1 MYIYIS
7 FFINSETNDGL
18 KSSSY
23 NHRRRAARKR
33 GDDQRREC
41 RREGGHED
49 QEGEERE
56 ERGNGVGWGG
66 GGEMKKKK
74 ALEELGKVLEEL
86 VEERGEGQQSQQ
98 LPVGCVHDVDE
109 AQAQQQEKKEFQL
122 GALQSLWP

>member
-1 MYIYIS
+1 M
-7 FFINSETNDGL
+7 
-18 KSSSY
+18 K
-23 NHRRRAARKR
+23 
-33 GDDQRREC
+33 
-41 RREGGHED
+41 
-49 QEGEERE
+49 
-56 ERGNGVGWGG
+56 
-66 GGEMKKKK
+66 KKKK